1 MIVSKE
7 QEIRTT
13 LLVQSQSKSNSFFEV
28 IGLCKSFGG
37 IQALNEVTFHIEEG
51 KIFSLI
57 GPNGA
62 GKTTFINLVTG
73 IFPPDKGEIFFR
85 GENIAGLPARL
96 ITSKGIG
103 RTFQLEELFSSMTVL
118 ENVMMG
124 CHARTRSG
132 IFSCGF
138 RISSARKEEKLI
150 RDEAMEHLQL
160 VGLEKRCSQLIT
172 TLPLGERKLVGI
184 ARALAMRP
192 KFLLLD
198 EPAGGLA
205 AHEIEKLVNLLFML
219 LEAGLT
225 LLIVEHNMPFIM
237 SISHRVVVL
246 DGGSK
251 IAEGFPD
258 EVKSNEKV
266 IEAYLGKEIS

>member
-7 QEIRTT
+7 QESKTT
-13 LLVQSQSKSNSFFEV
+13 SFTRNQSGNNSFFKV
-28 IGLCKSFGG
+28 IGLCKNFDG
-37 IQALNEVTFHIEEG
+37 IQALNNVTFSIEKE
-51 KIFSLI
+51 KIISLI

-73 IFPPDKGEIFFR
+73 IFPPDKGEIYFR
-85 GENIAGLPARL
+85 GENISGLPAHL
-96 ITSKGIG
+96 IASKGIG
-103 RTFQLEELFSSMTVL
+103 RTFQLEELFYSMTVL

-138 RISSARKEEKLI
+138 WFSSARKEEKLI
-150 RDEAMEHLQL
+150 RDEAIEHLRL
-160 VGLEKRCSQLIT
+160 VDLENKFSQPISA
-172 TLPLGERKLVGI
+172 LPLGERKMVGI

-198 EPAGGLA
+198 EPVGGLA
-205 AHEIEKLVNLLFML
+205 SHEIEKLVNLLLML
-219 LEAGLT
+219 TETGLT
-225 LLIVEHNMPFIM
+225 LLIVEHNMPFVM
-237 SISHRVVVL
+237 SISHRVIVL

-251 IAEGFPD
+251 IAEGLPD
-258 EVKSNEKV
+258 EVKANEKV
-266 IEAYLGKEIS
+266 IEAYLGKEAS